1 MKSIDKK
8 ITSVS
13 FDFDGTLNEHF
24 FGAVN
29 PYEDGIKQLFVEL
42 VNSGDFD
49 VYIITRRYGPEDS
62 EKGLGDEH
70 TTVDNLLKTLN
81 IDLPKEKKLFTNRKY
96 KYTLINKLGID
107 IHLDDDPKEHEL
119 IRKFTNGSSVYVQDP
134 NWRKEFDELL

>member
-1 MKSIDKK
+1 MKNIGKK
-8 ITSVS
+8 RTSVS

-29 PYEDGIKQLFVEL
+29 PQEDEVKRLFVEL
-42 VNSGDFD
+42 VESEDFD
-49 VYIITRRYGPEDS
+49 VYIITRRYGPEDAD
-62 EKGLGDEH
+62 KGLKDEH

-107 IHLDDDPKEHEL
+107 IHLDDDPKEHVL
-119 IRKFTNGSSVYVQDP
+119 IKKFTNRSSVDVQDP
-134 NWRKEFDELL
+134 DWRKEFDKLL